1 MCRLSCI
8 TGPLTLTL
16 ARRFTARSAEL
27 FAPTQR
33 DGFGALYIGPDSIRA
48 ERTLD
53 PRMFNTSRRIPAA
66 WRSEQ
71 NSDGT
76 MPAALRAVVCH
87 GRQSTN
93 RVCLENVHPFR
104 TTAADG
110 RTLWLVHNG
119 ILQWCGGDPAPVAP
133 HGCDSEELAVW
144 LASGGTWAA
153 APAAWSG
160 YGALFT
166 VGPDDTRLRLIK
178 CSRSTLYCVPR
189 RRGWVFATDKRD
201 CVRLARLAD
210 IARPSPVA
218 VPATQVTFAD
228 TGEMADVAPF
238 PGFTTTHPTLV
249 TPPTHPWKPTA
260 GRRFYSTA
268 QDKELFPDW
277 KGPTLARGWD
287 ERD

>member
-16 ARRFTARSAEL
+16 ARRFTSRSAEL

-33 DGFGALYIGPDSIRA
+33 DGFGTLFIGPDSVRA

-53 PRMFNTSRRIPAA
+53 PRMYGASRRIPAA

-76 MPAALRAVVCH
+76 MPTTLRAVVCH

-93 RVCLENVHPFR
+93 YVCLENVHPFR

-110 RTLWLVHNG
+110 RTLWLAHNG
-119 ILQWCGGDPAPVAP
+119 ILQWCGGNPAPVAP
-133 HGCDSEELAVW
+133 HGCDSEEFAVW
-144 LASGGTWAA
+144 LAAGGTWEA

-166 VGPDDTRLRLIK
+166 VGPDDNHLRLIK

-189 RRGWVFATDKRD
+189 RRGWIFATDRRD
-201 CVRLARLAD
+201 CERLARLSD
-210 IARPSPVA
+210 VTRPSPVA
-218 VPATQVTFAD
+218 VPATQVAFAD
-228 TGEMADVAPF
+228 TGEMATVAGF
-238 PGFTTTHPTLV
+238 PGFTAACPTPV
-249 TPPTHPWKPTA
+249 AVPARKWKPA
-260 GRRFYSTA
+260 NGRRFYATV

-277 KGPTLARGWD
+277 TGPTLARGWED
-287 ERD
+287 